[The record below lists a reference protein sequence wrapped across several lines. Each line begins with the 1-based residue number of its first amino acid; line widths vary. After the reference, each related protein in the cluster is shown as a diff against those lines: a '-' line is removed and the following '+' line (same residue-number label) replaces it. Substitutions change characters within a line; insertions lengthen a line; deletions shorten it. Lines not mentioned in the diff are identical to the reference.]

1 MGGPLSMMAVCV
13 SLHFVCKYLVKTGSR
28 HSYDLD
34 KGWRLEG
41 REGNEPNTW
50 RNTDSGHF
58 VGYFCDGI
66 Y

>member
-1 MGGPLSMMAVCV
+1 MHGPLSMMAACG
-13 SLHFVCKYLVKTGSR
+13 SLHFDCKYIVKTGS
-28 HSYDLD
+28 YDMD

>member
-1 MGGPLSMMAVCV
+1 MMAVCESV
-13 SLHFVCKYLVKTGSR
+13 HFDCKYLVKTG
-28 HSYDLD
+28 SYDLD

-41 REGNEPNTW
+41 RRRRGIKPNTW

-58 VGYFCDGI
+58 VGFFCDGL